1 MDFRAVV
8 LFYFKCVVLPCAI
21 ITPDHDGEPQCY
33 SRFDYEYKVVQ
44 KIVALEN
51 MYSDLKTKNSEL
63 KAEIEGLK
71 SSGQEP
77 NIAFLAVLKSKL
89 SGLAGKATIVF
100 DTAVTNLGNG
110 YNPSNGEFTAPCSG
124 TYLFSATIL
133 ADNGGEVWS
142 QFILNEEEVADIYA
156 RASDDR
162 HDQGSHTVILHLS
175 KGDRVYVQNDAQ
187 TNIYGGRYSSFS
199 GVLLKQSMEA

>member
-1 MDFRAVV
+1 MQISLWQALNGSYTDVV
-8 LFYFKCVVLPCAI
+8 FIVILCHHKPAQSLCWLCDKQWRTASFLQRWTRRRVGHKRSKRSLFSLSDIEFYI
-21 ITPDHDGEPQCY
+21 ILYTATL
-33 SRFDYEYKVVQ
+33 S
-44 KIVALEN
+44 
-51 MYSDLKTKNSEL
+51 
-63 KAEIEGLK
+63 GLK
-71 SSGQEP
+71 STGQEP

-175 KGDRVYVQNDAQ
+175 KGTHLYTHTWR
-187 TNIYGGRYSSFS
+187 
-199 GVLLKQSMEA
+199 SMRT